1 MHFVESDG
9 SELASLWQW
18 TLMPGDTHESDAHS
32 PGTKEILHVIRGTVT
47 LGMSVDSIDL
57 SAGETFAFAGDQP
70 HSYANTGTE
79 TATFIL
85 TVSESDVGI
94 MSEGNQHG

>member
-32 PGTKEILHVIRGTVT
+32 PGTKEILHVVRGTVT
-47 LGMSVDSIDL
+47 LGMSVDRVDL
-57 SAGETFAFAGDQP
+57 SAGARPSLLLATNPTRMRILG
-70 HSYANTGTE
+70 E
-79 TATFIL
+79 TATFML
-85 TVSESDVGI
+85 TVSEPDVGI